1 MWWKRNLPPLNPLW
15 INSFVKCH
23 CVHYGCYNTLVQI
36 EWRKSTEMHSLAV
49 LETRRLKPRCWK
61 GYTPLEVLREDQ
73 FLFLPA
79 SCGSKCSLTCGH
91 CCCSVTKSFLTL
103 WGPMCCSTP
112 GFPVLYIPE
121 FAQTHVY
128 WVSNTIQLFHPLS
141 PLVLLPFI
149 FSTLRVLSNG
159 LAFCIRWQ
167 KYWNFSFSI
176 ILTCGCITLTSASNM
191 CNSLKNSQHC
201 I

>member
-15 INSFVKCH
+15 INTFVKCH

-49 LETRRLKPRCWK
+49 LETRCLKPRCWK
-61 GYTPLEVLREDQ
+61 GYTPLEVSREDQ

-91 CCCSVTKSFLTL
+91 CCCSITKSCLTL
-103 WGPMCCSTP
+103 WDPMCCSTP
-112 GFPVLYIPE
+112 GFPVLLYIPE

-141 PLVLLPFI
+141 PPCPTALHFFHPEGPFQWVGFLHQMAKVLELQ
-149 FSTLRVLSNG
+149 L
-159 LAFCIRWQ
+159 
-167 KYWNFSFSI
+167 
-176 ILTCGCITLTSASNM
+176 
-191 CNSLKNSQHC
+191 QHHLDLWLHYFNLC
-201 I
+201 LQYV